1 MLKNKKLNTEEAGTV
16 EEEELLH
23 ERITKLAD
31 RLETKTIVKALT
43 PQNAEA
49 EIKRVVYGLRDK
61 LQIQRELSLEDLYRS
76 LIIALHSDSLWKK
89 AKWR

>member
-16 EEEELLH
+16 EEEERLH